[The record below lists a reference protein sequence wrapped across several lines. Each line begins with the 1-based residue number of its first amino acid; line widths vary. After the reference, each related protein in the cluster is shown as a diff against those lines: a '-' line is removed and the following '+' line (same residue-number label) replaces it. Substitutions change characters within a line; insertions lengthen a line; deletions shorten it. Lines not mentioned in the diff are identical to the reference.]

1 MVKRGEVWWYEDET
15 VPRRPVLV
23 LTRNVVASRLIHVIG
38 VPATTVVRGIPSEV
52 PVGPEDGMPR
62 ECVLSA
68 DNVGQFRQSLMTD
81 LVTTLDPLVLQ
92 KVCVALAIAT
102 ECESAPA

>member
-1 MVKRGEVWWYEDET
+1 VVKRGEVWWYEDET

-23 LTRNVVASRLIHVIG
+23 LTRNAVASRLTHVVG

-52 PVGPEDGMPR
+52 SIGTEDGMPR

-68 DNVGQFRQSLMTD
+68 DNVGQFRRSLMTD
-81 LVTTLDPLVLQ
+81 LVATLDPVVLRR
-92 KVCVALAIAT
+92 VCDALAVAT
-102 ECESAPA
+102 ECEAAPG